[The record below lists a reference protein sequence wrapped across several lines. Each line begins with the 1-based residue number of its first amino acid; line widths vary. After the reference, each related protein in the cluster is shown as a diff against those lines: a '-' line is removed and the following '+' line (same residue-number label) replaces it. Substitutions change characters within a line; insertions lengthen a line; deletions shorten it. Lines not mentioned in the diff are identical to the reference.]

1 MTIPG
6 TPLWSPERELSL
18 QIMILQSDPKE
29 CGHTGATGLSSAAY
43 VARLSNLQEGSSLSL
58 CVSVSLCVPLRLCVC
73 VCAQVIQ

>member
-18 QIMILQSDPKE
+18 QIMILQTVRKE

-43 VARLSNLQEGSSLSL
+43 VARLSNLQEGISLSLSLSVCL
-58 CVSVSLCVPLRLCVC
+58 CVSVYVC
-73 VCAQVIQ
+73 VHK